1 MIRMSSIVVRGLTI
15 AMRVAG
21 APSTEVGTT
30 KPTWSASSF
39 ADHAS

>member
-1 MIRMSSIVVRGLTI
+1 MMRMSSSVVRGLTI

-21 APSTEVGTT
+21 SPSTDVGTT
-30 KPTWSASSF
+30 KPTWSARSF